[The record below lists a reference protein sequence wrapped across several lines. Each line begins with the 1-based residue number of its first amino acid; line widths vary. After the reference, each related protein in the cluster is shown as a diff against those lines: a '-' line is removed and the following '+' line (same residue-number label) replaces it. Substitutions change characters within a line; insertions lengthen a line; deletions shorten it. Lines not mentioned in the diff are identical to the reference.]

1 MKQQW
6 NLGDFIKEQLSHVCT
21 LRAED
26 IGADARL
33 AKRGMVF
40 ETEAYTL
47 DDLGHLCVLRMR
59 APLGLMSME
68 TVVLSCTHKDVPL
81 FNLDRARVPGGETA
95 IAELYDTQ
103 LTPWPQNAQ
112 EDFTRIKVRYADVAD
127 AAATGAHWFDAV
139 LYPCSFH
146 KTGRGVSA
154 RLSEASEEYVR
165 AFLAQMETAE
175 ACDAEAK
182 QAKVRAFAERLF
194 AEGGPAVDQ
203 VTKLFGMEIAERL
216 ILRHMY
222 GVGSVKT
229 EEEKQ

>member
-6 NLGDFIKEQLSHVCT
+6 NLGDFVKEQLSRVCPICK
-21 LRAED
+21 ENV
-26 IGADARL
+26 GADVRL

-68 TVVLSCTHKDVPL
+68 TVVLSCTHRDVPL
-81 FNLDRARVPGGETA
+81 FNLDRVRVPGGETA

-103 LTPWPQNAQ
+103 LTPWSQNAQ
-112 EDFTRIKVRYADVAD
+112 EDFTRIKARYADVGD
-127 AAATGAHWFDAV
+127 FAAGKAHWYDAV

-146 KTGRGVSA
+146 KTGRGASA
-154 RLSEASEEYVR
+154 RLTEASEEYVR
-165 AFLAQMETAE
+165 AFLAQLQSAAPCE
-175 ACDAEAK
+175 AEAK
-182 QAKVRAFAERLF
+182 QAKVRDFAERLL

-203 VTKLFGMEIAERL
+203 VTKLFGSAVAERL

-222 GVGSVKT
+222 GVGIKT
-229 EEEKQ
+229 EEEQP

>member
-1 MKQQW
+1 MKLQW
-6 NLGDFIKEQLSHVCT
+6 NLGDFIKEQLSRVCT

-33 AKRGMVF
+33 AKRGMAF
-40 ETEAYTL
+40 ETEAYGL
-47 DDLGHLCVLRMR
+47 KGLGHLCILRMR

-68 TVVLSCTHKDVPL
+68 TIVLSCTHRDVPL
-81 FNLDRARVPGGETA
+81 FNLDRVRVPGKETV

-103 LTPWPQNAQ
+103 LAPWPQSAQ
-112 EDFTRIKVRYADVAD
+112 DNFARIKAHYADVGD
-127 AAATGAHWFDAV
+127 FAAGKAHWYDAV

-154 RLSEASEEYVR
+154 RLTEASEEYVR
-165 AFLAQMETAE
+165 AFLAQLQSAAPCE
-175 ACDAEAK
+175 AEAK
-182 QAKVRAFAERLF
+182 QAKVRDFAERLL

-203 VTKLFGMEIAERL
+203 VTKLFGNAVAERL

-222 GVGSVKT
+222 GVGIKT
-229 EEEKQ
+229 EEEQP

>member
-6 NLGDFIKEQLSHVCT
+6 NLGDFVKEQLSRVCPI
-21 LRAED
+21 RAEN

-40 ETEAYTL
+40 ETESYML
-47 DDLGHLCVLRMR
+47 DGLGHLCILRMR
-59 APLGLMSME
+59 APLGIMSME
-68 TVVLSCTHKDVPL
+68 TVVLSCTHRDVPL
-81 FNLDRARVPGGETA
+81 FNLDWVRIPGKETA

-103 LTPWPQNAQ
+103 LASWPQSAQ
-112 EDFTRIKVRYADVAD
+112 DDFARIKARYADVAD
-127 AAATGAHWFDAV
+127 AAATGVHWYDAV

-154 RLSEASEEYVR
+154 RLAEASEEYVR
-165 AFLAQMETAE
+165 AFLTQLASA
-175 ACDAEAK
+175 APCDADAK
-182 QAKVRAFAERLF
+182 RAKVRGFAERLF

-203 VTKLFGMEIAERL
+203 VTKLFGRAVAERL

-222 GVGSVKT
+222 GVGSINA